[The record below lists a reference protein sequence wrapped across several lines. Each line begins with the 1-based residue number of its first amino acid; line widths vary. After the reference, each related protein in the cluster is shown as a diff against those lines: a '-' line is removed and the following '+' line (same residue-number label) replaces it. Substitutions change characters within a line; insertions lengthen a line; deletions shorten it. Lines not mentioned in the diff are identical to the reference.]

1 MELRAIVDQVAG
13 QPFEF
18 RRVEFGERFLR
29 EVTRVFVLVLAFASV
44 HAKYRAQ
51 VHTSA
56 GAEPK
61 RHTQVCRFQQ

>member
-18 RRVEFGERFLR
+18 RQVEFGEQFLR
-29 EVTRVFVLVLAFASV
+29 EVTRVFVLVLAFSSV

-51 VHTSA
+51 VHIAA

-61 RHTQVCRFQQ
+61 HHTQVCRFQQ